1 VGTQARRGDA
11 LRTRALIIGQNHVP
25 IIDYLHMSVIYIY
38 RGSGRFGGGAFEWNN
53 PPLASKHEFMLFLLQ
68 DKDEAMQQAAHAEV
82 DRFGFKQVRLFPGKK
97 IVVEAL
103 NDPAMAEF
111 RKNYQ
116 DALKDGS
123 SLVWYP

>member
-1 VGTQARRGDA
+1 
-11 LRTRALIIGQNHVP
+11 
-25 IIDYLHMSVIYIY
+25 MSVVYIY

-53 PPLASKHEFMLFLLQ
+53 PPLGSKHEFMLVFLQ
-68 DKDEAMQQAAHAEV
+68 EKDEAMQQAAHAEI
-82 DRFGFKQVRLFPGKK
+82 DRFGFKQVRLFQGKK

-103 NDPAMAEF
+103 NEPANAQF
-111 RKNYQ
+111 QKNYQ